1 MIRERGAIPA
11 TLDQL
16 FSECDYI
23 SLHVPLK
30 EETRQMVG
38 TRELEMMKEGAIII
52 NTARGAVLDE
62 AAVAEALSD
71 GKLAAAGLDVFEQEP
86 LPEASPL
93 RELSNVV
100 LSDHTAYY
108 SVESII
114 ELKTKAAQNVLRVLR
129 GEPPLYPVNLIRD
142 RGTAAPV
149 AVAGH
154 PPANAETPPATFG
167 KKSIAAGR

>member
-154 PPANAETPPATFG
+154 PPATAETPPATFG